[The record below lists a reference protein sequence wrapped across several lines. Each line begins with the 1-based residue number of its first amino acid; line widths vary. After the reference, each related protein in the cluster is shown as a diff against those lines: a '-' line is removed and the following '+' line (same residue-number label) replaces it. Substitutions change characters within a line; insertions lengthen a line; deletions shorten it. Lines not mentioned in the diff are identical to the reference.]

1 MTRVVKKQRVQIG
14 TLKALGFKN
23 GKITAHYVGYGFWIS
38 VLAGIVGFIAGP
50 LLIGTM
56 FIKMEMSYF
65 EVPNGRAVVE
75 DSSVIV
81 ALVSILIISLV
92 TYLTCR
98 SELKESPAETLR
110 EKMPTVKGSKFASKG
125 IFKKMKFST
134 KWNLRDILRNKMRTL
149 MGIVGI
155 TSCTMI
161 LTCAFGLRDTM
172 NNFMEWQFEDLYNF
186 DYKLSL
192 KADYTDEQF
201 KKLTNEYGTE
211 TSETLGIEIENGDK
225 KEANNAFIDDSNGYI
240 RFTDGDRNYV
250 NLKDDGVFVTRKLA
264 KTKGYKVG
272 DTIRWHIYGDDT
284 YHESKIV
291 GLDSDPQNQ
300 NIKMTRKYLES
311 LGVTY
316 RADSLYTNQ
325 NLKDVKDIDGVE
337 VIQDKVAIRSGM
349 NNMLNT
355 MQTMIVLLIVIA
367 SLLGIVII
375 YNLGVLSFSE
385 KQYQFATLKVLGFKN
400 KQIRKIYIK
409 QNNWITII
417 SIIIGLPAGFFLA
430 DYIFKMA
437 IAETYDMPAHIN
449 MISYVYALVGTV
461 IVSWISS
468 HMLSKKV
475 EKTDAT
481 EITREEKRKIEYKFI
496 GILFRTYIIVEINDE
511 IYLIDQHA
519 AHERILYEQIK
530 ANYKNNKKISS
541 QMMLIPEIIN
551 LSHREVEFVKQNMQ
565 LFKQIGFELETFGEN
580 TIKIN
585 GIPNLEYKTNSKN
598 IFMDILD
605 EMLTGQRSNSKDV
618 EERFIATVACKAAVK
633 AHMDLKRQE
642 VDDLINGLLTLKNP
656 YTCPHGRPTTIKIS
670 HEEII
675 KKLSQ
680 NTKKGGI

>member
-1 MTRVVKKQRVQIG
+1 
-14 TLKALGFKN
+14 
-23 GKITAHYVGYGFWIS
+23 
-38 VLAGIVGFIAGP
+38 
-50 LLIGTM
+50 
-56 FIKMEMSYF
+56 
-65 EVPNGRAVVE
+65 
-75 DSSVIV
+75 
-81 ALVSILIISLV
+81 
-92 TYLTCR
+92 
-98 SELKESPAETLR
+98 
-110 EKMPTVKGSKFASKG
+110 
-125 IFKKMKFST
+125 
-134 KWNLRDILRNKMRTL
+134 
-149 MGIVGI
+149 
-155 TSCTMI
+155 
-161 LTCAFGLRDTM
+161 
-172 NNFMEWQFEDLYNF
+172 
-186 DYKLSL
+186 
-192 KADYTDEQF
+192 
-201 KKLTNEYGTE
+201 
-211 TSETLGIEIENGDK
+211 
-225 KEANNAFIDDSNGYI
+225 
-240 RFTDGDRNYV
+240 
-250 NLKDDGVFVTRKLA
+250 
-264 KTKGYKVG
+264 
-272 DTIRWHIYGDDT
+272 
-284 YHESKIV
+284 
-291 GLDSDPQNQ
+291 
-300 NIKMTRKYLES
+300 
-311 LGVTY
+311 
-316 RADSLYTNQ
+316 
-325 NLKDVKDIDGVE
+325 
-337 VIQDKVAIRSGM
+337 M

-430 DYIFKMA
+430 DYIFKMV

-551 LSHREVEFVKQNMQ
+551 LSHRETEFVKQNMQ

-656 YTCPHGRPTTIKIS
+656 YTYPHGRPTTIKIL
-670 HEEII
+670 HEKII

-680 NTKKGGI
+680 NTKKGEYKCNYF